1 MPLQN
6 SPIPLRPN
14 QRIHTTAP
22 TLRKG
27 KSLSDRLIEAR
38 DDHTLAHEREVR
50 KKESCGREVGIG
62 IAFFHEDTVESIERF
77 TTPFKPK
84 YDDEDDIADAATNE
98 KNADNGANTKIT
110 PPAPE
115 PTVTNDV
122 PAPAASDHH
131 AATTIPTI
139 PSLIS
144 PVKPSRTLPAGEERA
159 KIGLRKK
166 LSREIEEAREEDRV
180 REEELFK
187 EKMEALT
194 TVDHDSVKSSDEVN
208 DPFSTTASRGS
219 VTPSSAFFEVATI
232 HIDNE
237 NSESVY
243 TPPESAFTDRDETMA
258 QMAKEMAAIREAK
271 KLKLQGFPLDEDIS
285 FTPKQTV
292 EARIM
297 HETNH
302 APGRNIFDPTNPI
315 PPKPLP
321 IDTPIEANGPAFTG
335 QSTDKWSYLPDTA
348 KVLASKILR
357 VSEMGSFWGDEK
369 DETKDNGKVEDG
381 RAIVV
386 DERDGK
392 PPADKTKKT

>member
-22 TLRKG
+22 TLRRG
-27 KSLSDRLIEAR
+27 KTLSDKLIEAR
-38 DDHTLAHEREVR
+38 DDNTLSHEREMR
-50 KKESCGREVGIG
+50 KKKSFGREVGIG
-62 IAFFHEDTVESIERF
+62 VAFFHEDTVESIERF
-77 TTPFKPK
+77 ITPFKPK
-84 YDDEDDIADAATNE
+84 DDDEDDIADAATNE
-98 KNADNGANTKIT
+98 KNARNGANSKIT

-115 PTVTNDV
+115 PTVTDDV
-122 PAPAASDHH
+122 PAPAASDQH
-131 AATTIPTI
+131 APTPFPTI
-139 PSLIS
+139 PSLIL
-144 PVKPSRTLPAGEERA
+144 PPKPSRTLPAGEERA
-159 KIGLRKK
+159 KIGHRKK
-166 LSREIEEAREEDRV
+166 LSREIEEAREEDRL

-219 VTPSSAFFEVATI
+219 VTPSSALSEAATI

-243 TPPESAFTDRDETMA
+243 TPPESAFKDRDETMA
-258 QMAKEMAAIREAK
+258 QMRKEMAAIREAK
-271 KLKLQGFPLDEDIS
+271 KLKLQGFPLDDDIS

-297 HETNH
+297 HDTNH

-321 IDTPIEANGPAFTG
+321 IDTPIEANDPAFTG

-348 KVLASKILR
+348 KVLASKILG
-357 VSEMGSFWGDEK
+357 VSGLGSFWGEK
-369 DETKDNGKVEDG
+369 MVEDG
-381 RAIVV
+381 GAIVV